1 MKKRTPKS
9 TSYIYISVFVVVS
22 LSMSMLLPVLSIAQ
36 SPRNL
41 IAYWRFNGDYDD
53 ATGNGH
59 DGRKKGN
66 VKFVKSKAPV
76 PDAGQAVQFAGQAG
90 NAVEIRNSDGLRLTD
105 ELSLMAWVNPDDAAP
120 TQFCCGVPYDAGGNW
135 DNPWV
140 GHQIGVRGHKM
151 ATWLTLDGKAPA
163 PGGRQGAGPDGDD
176 ADWEY
181 DAGQVIAGEWNHIA
195 FIFTGSAAISYVNGD
210 EVANHRD
217 RKGKIGFDGKPIF
230 VIGERSV
237 SAPGEPFGG
246 MIDEVALFDVALTR
260 TQLRNFMNN
269 SIKLSVAPG
278 GKSTTTWGTIK
289 SRY

>member
-1 MKKRTPKS
+1 MPS
-9 TSYIYISVFVVVS
+9 TKSYIVIMVIAS
-22 LSMSMLLPVLSIAQ
+22 LSMSMLLPVLGMAQ
-36 SPRNL
+36 HLRNL
-41 IAYWRFNGDYDD
+41 RAYWRFNGDYKD

-66 VKFVKSKAPV
+66 VKFAKSKAPV
-76 PDAGQAVQFAGQAG
+76 PDAGEAVQFAMQAG
-90 NAVEIRNSDGLRLTD
+90 NAVEIRNSDDLRLTD

-140 GHQIGVRGHKM
+140 GHQIGVRGGRM
-151 ATWLTLDGKAPA
+151 ATWLTLDGKAPSPA
-163 PGGRQGAGPDGDD
+163 GRPGGGPDGDD

-181 DAGQVIAGEWNHIA
+181 DAGEVFAGEWTHIA
-195 FIFTGSAAISYVNGD
+195 FVFTGKAAMSYINGE

-217 RKGKIGFDGKPIF
+217 YKGKIGFDGKPIF
-230 VIGERSV
+230 LIGERSV

-246 MIDEVALFDVALTR
+246 LIDEVALFDVALTQA
-260 TQLRNFMNN
+260 QLRNFMNN

-278 GKSTTTWGTIK
+278 GKSTTTWGGIK

>member
-1 MKKRTPKS
+1 MKKRMSKS
-9 TSYIYISVFVVVS
+9 ISYIYISVFLVVG
-22 LSMSMLLPVLSIAQ
+22 LLMPMLLPVLSIAQ

-41 IAYWRFNGDYDD
+41 VAYWRFNGDYKD

-76 PDAGQAVQFAGQAG
+76 PDAGEAVQFAMQAG
-90 NAVEIRNSDGLRLTD
+90 NAVVIRNSDDYRLTD

-120 TQFCCGVPYDAGGNW
+120 TQFCCGVPYDAGRNW

-163 PGGRQGAGPDGDD
+163 PGGRQGGGPDGDD

-195 FIFTGSAAISYVNGD
+195 FIFTGNAAISYVNGD
-210 EVANHRD
+210 EVANHKD
-217 RKGKIGFDGKPIF
+217 RKGKIGFDGKPNF

-246 MIDEVALFDVALTR
+246 LIDEVALFDVALTR

>member
-1 MKKRTPKS
+1 MKKRIPIS
-9 TSYIYISVFVVVS
+9 NSYMYISVFVVVG

-41 IAYWRFNGDYDD
+41 VAYWRFNGDYKD

-76 PDAGQAVQFAGQAG
+76 PDAGEAVQFAMQAG
-90 NAVEIRNSDGLRLTD
+90 NAVVIRNSDDYRLTD

-140 GHQIGVRGHKM
+140 GHQIGVRNNQM

-163 PGGRQGAGPDGDD
+163 PGGRQGGGPDGDD
-176 ADWEY
+176 ADWEF

-195 FIFTGSAAISYVNGD
+195 FIFTGNAAISYVNGE

-217 RKGKIGFDGKPIF
+217 RKGKIGFDGKPNF

-246 MIDEVALFDVALTR
+246 LIDEVALFDVALTR

-278 GKSTTTWGTIK
+278 GKSTTTWGKIK

>member
-1 MKKRTPKS
+1 MTKRIPISKS
-9 TSYIYISVFVVVS
+9 YVYISVFVIVS
-22 LSMSMLLPVLSIAQ
+22 LSMLMLFSVVGNAQ
-36 SPRNL
+36 NPRNL
-41 IAYWRFNGDYDD
+41 VAYWQFNGDYDD

-76 PDAGQAVQFAGQAG
+76 PDAGQAVQFALQPG

-105 ELSLMAWVNPDDAAP
+105 ELSLMAWVNPDDSAP

-140 GHQIGVRGHKM
+140 GHQIGVRGGKM

-163 PGGRQGAGPDGDD
+163 PAGRQGGGPDGDD

-195 FIFTGSAAISYVNGD
+195 FIFTGNAAISYVNGE

-217 RKGKIGFDGKPIF
+217 RKGKIGFDGKPLF

-237 SAPGEPFGG
+237 NAPGEPFGG
-246 MIDEVALFDVALTR
+246 MIDEVALFDVALTQA
-260 TQLRNFMNN
+260 QLRNFMNN
-269 SIKLSVAPG
+269 SIQLSVAPG
-278 GKSTTTWGTIK
+278 GKSTTTWGKIK

>member
-1 MKKRTPKS
+1 MKKRIPISKS
-9 TSYIYISVFVVVS
+9 YMYISVFVVVG

-41 IAYWRFNGDYDD
+41 VAYWRFNGDYKD

-76 PDAGQAVQFAGQAG
+76 PDAGEAVQFAMQAG
-90 NAVEIRNSDGLRLTD
+90 NAVVIRNSDDYRLTD

-140 GHQIGVRGHKM
+140 GHQIGVRNNQM

-163 PGGRQGAGPDGDD
+163 PGGRQGGGPDGDD
-176 ADWEY
+176 ADWEF

-195 FIFTGSAAISYVNGD
+195 FIFTGNAAISYVNGE

-217 RKGKIGFDGKPIF
+217 RKGKIGFDGKPNF

-246 MIDEVALFDVALTR
+246 LIDEVALFDVALTR

-278 GKSTTTWGTIK
+278 GKSTTTWGKIK

>member
-1 MKKRTPKS
+1 MHLAKNYVAITALASLLLCILFPV
-9 TSYIYISVFVVVS
+9 IGIS
-22 LSMSMLLPVLSIAQ
+22 Q

-41 IAYWRFNGDYDD
+41 LAYWRFNGDYDD

-76 PDAGQAVQFAGQAG
+76 PDAGEAVQFAKQAG
-90 NAVEIRNSDGLRLTD
+90 NAVEIRDSDGLRLTE

-120 TQFCCGVPYDAGGNW
+120 TQFCCGVPYDTGGNW

-140 GHQIGVRGHKM
+140 GHQIGVRGGKM

-163 PGGRQGAGPDGDD
+163 PGGREGGGPDGDD

-181 DAGQVIAGEWNHIA
+181 DAGTILPGQWNHIA
-195 FIFTGSAAISYVNGD
+195 FIFTGKEAISYVNGD
-210 EVANHRD
+210 EVANHKD
-217 RKGKIGFDGKPIF
+217 RKGKIGFDGKPLF

-260 TQLRNFMNN
+260 NELRNFMNN
-269 SIKLSVAPG
+269 SIKLSVDARE
-278 GKSTTTWGTIK
+278 KLTTTWGKIK
-289 SRY
+289 ARSAAH

>member
-1 MKKRTPKS
+1 
-9 TSYIYISVFVVVS
+9 
-22 LSMSMLLPVLSIAQ
+22 MLFPVLGIAQ
-36 SPRNL
+36 SPENL
-41 IAYWRFNGDYDD
+41 LAYWQFNGDYDD

-76 PDAGQAVQFAGQAG
+76 PDAGEAVQFAGQAG

-140 GHQIGVRGHKM
+140 GHQIGVRNGQM

-163 PGGRQGAGPDGDD
+163 PGGREGGGPDGDD

-181 DAGQVIAGEWNHIA
+181 DAGSILPGNWNHIA
-195 FIFTGSAAISYVNGD
+195 FIFTGREAISYVNGD
-210 EVANHRD
+210 EVANHND
-217 RKGKIGFDGKPIF
+217 RKGKIGFDGKPLF

-237 SAPGEPFGG
+237 AAPGEPFRG

-260 TQLRNFMNN
+260 TELRNFMNN
-269 SIKLSVAPG
+269 SIKLSVAPS
-278 GKSTTTWGTIK
+278 GKSTATWGRIK
-289 SRY
+289 SRGYARE